1 MTQGDDINILK
12 RALEREKASR
22 KAAEKILEEKSA
34 ELYKTTQKLEKLVK
48 EKTSELKG
56 VFENIVD
63 AYVVMDLWG
72 NVLKMNDA
80 AVNLLGYDNAVE
92 DFNLTQL
99 ADVSEV
105 DNVMNAFKILVKEGS
120 ITNFQVK
127 INTKDKTQKLVHI
140 NASIIVDD
148 KNNII
153 AAQGI
158 VRDITLENQYQKAV
172 EAEKQKY
179 SNIIANMK
187 LGLVEVN
194 RDDEILMVNQS
205 FSEMSGYTEAELLG
219 KKGSDIFQSD
229 GVTNIIKKEHNKR
242 LKGQSNSYELKV
254 KNKAGENRH
263 WLISG
268 APNYDIK
275 SDIIGSIGIHL
286 DITDLKN
293 LELATL
299 EKMEQLISDILNYS
313 SVISDNH
320 LKTPVNLQDI
330 VTEVIDMI
338 YVPEHIEINVLN
350 PLPTVSG
357 DDIKLLQ
364 VFQNLIS
371 NAIKFNDKDKG
382 IINIDVCT
390 KDNHYEF
397 SIEDNGI
404 GIASQFH
411 DKIFQIFHVLN
422 KRKDSTGI
430 GLSIVKKII
439 NLHDGTIWL
448 ESTPN
453 IGTKFFFT
461 LKK

>member
-1 MTQGDDINILK
+1 LIAKT
-12 RALEREKASR
+12 AL
-22 KAAEKILEEKSA
+22 
-34 ELYKTTQKLEKLVK
+34 
-48 EKTSELKG
+48 
-56 VFENIVD
+56 N
-63 AYVVMDLWG
+63 
-72 NVLKMNDA
+72 
-80 AVNLLGYDNAVE
+80 
-92 DFNLTQL
+92 
-99 ADVSEV
+99 
-105 DNVMNAFKILVKEGS
+105 
-120 ITNFQVK
+120 
-127 INTKDKTQKLVHI
+127 
-140 NASIIVDD
+140 
-148 KNNII
+148 
-153 AAQGI
+153 
-158 VRDITLENQYQKAV
+158 
-172 EAEKQKY
+172 
-179 SNIIANMK
+179 
-187 LGLVEVN
+187 
-194 RDDEILMVNQS
+194 
-205 FSEMSGYTEAELLG
+205 
-219 KKGSDIFQSD
+219 
-229 GVTNIIKKEHNKR
+229 KKEHNKR

-293 LELATL
+293 LELQKEKLLLELKKSNEELQEYAHIVSHDLKSPLRSIDALVSWLREDNKDNLDAASLQNLELIQATL